1 MFMTGESML
10 DGALNGK
17 LRQGQR
23 RAVSDAFAVT
33 CRIDR
38 RRTNRGFTTTGKCK
52 GGSTLQL
59 IS

>member
-17 LRQGQR
+17 LRQRQR

-38 RRTNRGFTTTGKCK
+38 KRT
-52 GGSTLQL
+52 GGSHPLANAKEEVL
-59 IS
+59 YN